1 MAPLGAKELALQLS
15 LFAYLLNKL
24 DFLTLRAE
32 IAVLGLAVR
41 ILTLLSQRGA
51 LLPYEGSPGLCF

>member
-32 IAVLGLAVR
+32 IAVLGLAVC
-41 ILTLLSQRGA
+41 ILTLL
-51 LLPYEGSPGLCF
+51 P